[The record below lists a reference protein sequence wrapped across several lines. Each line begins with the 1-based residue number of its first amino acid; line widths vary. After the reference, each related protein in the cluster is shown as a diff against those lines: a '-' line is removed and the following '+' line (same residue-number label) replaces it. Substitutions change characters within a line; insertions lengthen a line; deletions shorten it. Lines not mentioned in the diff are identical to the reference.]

1 MTDTPQELWQRGQ
14 RFTGQQR
21 WDRAATAYKALLEHS
36 PGFVPAWLE
45 LSTAQEALDQY
56 RDART
61 SVLRAAAASGPAV
74 PAMLGMTIV
83 RRLRRFE
90 ENERFQ
96 AYIEAT
102 QLHARVP
109 AEKLVD
115 LAMFVSS
122 IGAYDKTARWIDA
135 ALRANPNL
143 VEAHNLLGLLHMFGG
158 KPEQAAAA
166 FERTLALR
174 PSFGPAYSVLS
185 RVTKVSRE
193 HNHVDQLRKL
203 LSEPGLARK
212 DEVHYAYAL
221 HNELHDL
228 GDFDEAWNALQRAC
242 KARKSLQP
250 YDHAATLR
258 MFAKQRELF
267 TTGSME
273 GASIDDPLVPIFII
287 GMHRSGTTLLE
298 RILAG
303 HGDIADA
310 GETYTFTVQMRLA
323 ADHFCDGT
331 ADLELIERSG
341 ASDFQTIGRGFLDA
355 MRWRAKGKRF
365 ITEKLNPNFILAGQI
380 AKALP
385 QARLLHMQR
394 DAADTCFS
402 NLRTLFTTEAAYSY
416 DQIEVADYYKA
427 YSDLMQH
434 WREVQPG
441 RIFDIRYEDLVGH
454 SESEATRV
462 AAHCGLEFKPEML
475 DLGRDSGM
483 VATASSNQVRQ
494 GILKDRGR
502 AWQPYAK
509 HVAPM
514 LDRLA
519 KHGLA

>member
-1 MTDTPQELWQRGQ
+1 MADRQQELWQQGQ
-14 RFTGQQR
+14 RFTQQKR
-21 WDRAATAYKALLEHS
+21 WERAARAYEALLEHS
-36 PGFVPAWLE
+36 PGFVPGWLE
-45 LSTAQEALDQY
+45 LSSAQEGLDQY
-56 RDART
+56 RDARN

-109 AEKLVD
+109 ADKLVD

-143 VEAHNLLGLLHMFGG
+143 VEAHNMLGLLHMFGG
-158 KPEQAAAA
+158 KREQAAAA
-166 FERTLALR
+166 FERVIALR

-185 RVTKVSRE
+185 RVATVSPNN
-193 HNHVDQLRKL
+193 NHVDQLRKL

-212 DEVHYAYAL
+212 DEVHYACAL

-228 GDFDEAWNALQRAC
+228 GDYDDAWLALQRAC

-258 MFAKQRELF
+258 MFGKQRELF
-267 TTGSME
+267 AAGSVE
-273 GASIDDPLVPIFII
+273 GTAIDDPLVPIFII

-303 HGDIADA
+303 HGDVADA
-310 GETYTFTVQMRLA
+310 GETYTFTAQLRLET
-323 ADHFCDGT
+323 DHFCTGT
-331 ADLELIERSG
+331 ADLELIERS
-341 ASDFQTIGRGFLDA
+341 ASSDYPSIGRGFLDA
-355 MRWRAKGKRF
+355 MRWRARDKTF

-385 QARLLHMQR
+385 QAKLLHMQR
-394 DAADTCFS
+394 DPADTCFS

-416 DQIEVADYYKA
+416 DPIEVADYYKA

-434 WREVQPG
+434 WREVAPE
-441 RIFDIRYEDLVGH
+441 RIFDIQYEHLVSQ
-454 SESEATRV
+454 SEIQAARV
-462 AAHCGLEFKPEML
+462 AEHCGLTFRQEML
-475 DLGRDSGM
+475 DLSRDGGM

-494 GILKDRGR
+494 GILKDRGG
-502 AWQPYAK
+502 AWIPYER

-519 KHGLA
+519 SHGLI